1 MLRMLVALASV
12 VSAGLVEAQTRD
24 DLAAAVAAVEAS
36 APAALVRHGVPGVA
50 VAMVIDGEPVWAGGF
65 GVADVET
72 GARVTADSVFEI
84 ASVTKPV
91 TAWAMLRLAE
101 EGRIDL
107 DAPIE
112 TYLGGWTLPPSEF
125 DHSGVTGRSILAHG
139 AGLGA
144 GGDSGGPPAASVPTL
159 VEAANGAG
167 MEYGPIRV
175 THPPGEAYHYSSK
188 GFVLLEMA
196 VETITGEPFAL
207 YVTRE
212 VLDPLGMTD
221 SSFGWTPGLEARAAW
236 GHDWYGRR
244 LPHYSHATK
253 AQGGIV
259 ATATDVAK
267 FLAASMSGPD
277 GVEPGRGVISPGSVK
292 ATFTPFPFEADQ
304 SAVGLGYNLHLDGE
318 TLVAR
323 KSGDHRGYK
332 AIVFSMPEI
341 GAGLVI
347 LANSDR
353 AAPGIFADIAC
364 PWSEA
369 LPGNPMRNV
378 CGQLRTLRNAHWFA
392 GGIAALIGLL
402 ISGRVVVDLR
412 RRKRDGPR
420 QSSALR
426 RVFALLLL
434 ALLMGWWVY
443 WYSDIPLRLQG
454 FPPTFYTVRATLWP
468 TAFVWVSLG
477 LSALIA
483 GVCLAVLSP
492 RKPGQTRA

>member
-1 MLRMLVALASV
+1 MFWKLVALALV
-12 VSAGLVEAQTRD
+12 VPAGLVEAQTRD
-24 DLAAAVAAVEAS
+24 DLAAAVAAIEAS
-36 APAALVRHGVPGVA
+36 APAALSRHGVPGVA

-72 GARVTADSVFEI
+72 GAGVTADSVFEI

-112 TYLGGWTLPPSEF
+112 AYLGGWTLPPSEF
-125 DHSGVTGRSILAHG
+125 DHSKVTARAILAHG

-144 GGDSGGPPAASVPTL
+144 GGDSGGPQEASVPTL

-175 THPPGEAYHYSSK
+175 THQPGEAYHYSSK

-196 VETITGEPFAL
+196 VENITGEPFAR
-207 YVTRE
+207 YATRE
-212 VLDPLGMTD
+212 VLDPLGMND

-259 ATATDVAK
+259 ATATDIAK

-277 GVEPGRGVISPGSVK
+277 GAEPGRGVISPGSVQ

-304 SAVGLGYNLHLDGE
+304 STVGLGYNLHLDGE

-323 KSGDHRGYK
+323 KTGDHRGYK
-332 AIVFSMPEI
+332 AVVFAMPEI

-353 AAPGIFADIAC
+353 AAPGLFAGIAC
-364 PWSEA
+364 PWSRA
-369 LPGNPMRNV
+369 LPGDPMQKV
-378 CGQLRTLRNAHWFA
+378 CGQLAILRNAHLGVA
-392 GGIAALIGLL
+392 GATALVGAFIAWRVLTGLR
-402 ISGRVVVDLR
+402 SGARSLLR
-412 RRKRDGPR
+412 RR
-420 QSSALR
+420 SVLR
-426 RVFALLLL
+426 WSGAGLL
-434 ALLMGWWVY
+434 AAFVLAWWGF
-443 WYSDIPLRLQG
+443 WYSDIPFRLQG

-468 TAFVWVSLG
+468 TAFAWVSLG
-477 LSALIA
+477 ISILAASLVLFLI
-483 GVCLAVLSP
+483 CP
-492 RKPGQTRA
+492 RLDRSSSI